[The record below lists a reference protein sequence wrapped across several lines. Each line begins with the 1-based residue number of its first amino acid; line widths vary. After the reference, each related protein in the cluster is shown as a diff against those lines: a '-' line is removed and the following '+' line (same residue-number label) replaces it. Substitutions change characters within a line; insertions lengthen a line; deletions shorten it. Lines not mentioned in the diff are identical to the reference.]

1 MPQGCAAG
9 SVSASSPAATSPAG
23 HPCSVHP
30 GLGSS
35 ASPCQPPSSG
45 VRSPG
50 HKRPLFRL
58 RAEEAKMGWSAEPW
72 VWWVGRNCL
81 EVRLWGRAPREQ
93 VWRRGGEREKAVGL
107 QWGCQNRRGHC
118 SPERC
123 PQSKSLAFSVKWPE
137 SPSPGQAR
145 RGCSRALQTR
155 ARVAGLCS
163 FRVQSAAPAE
173 RGQRVS
179 LVRGHT
185 GAAGIVCG
193 QGSQA
198 LLSDRIRAPNG
209 CHLPSPFLGVSW
221 GDSICMLVLTL
232 KYPGKGRG

>member
-1 MPQGCAAG
+1 
-9 SVSASSPAATSPAG
+9 
-23 HPCSVHP
+23 
-30 GLGSS
+30 
-35 ASPCQPPSSG
+35 
-45 VRSPG
+45 
-50 HKRPLFRL
+50 
-58 RAEEAKMGWSAEPW
+58 MGWSAEPW
-72 VWWVGRNCL
+72 VWRVGRNCL

-118 SPERC
+118 PERC
-123 PQSKSLAFSVKWPE
+123 PQSRSLAFSVKWPE

-198 LLSDRIRAPNG
+198 LLSNRA
-209 CHLPSPFLGVSW
+209 HRMVAISLPLSW
-221 GDSICMLVLTL
+221 G
-232 KYPGKGRG
+232 